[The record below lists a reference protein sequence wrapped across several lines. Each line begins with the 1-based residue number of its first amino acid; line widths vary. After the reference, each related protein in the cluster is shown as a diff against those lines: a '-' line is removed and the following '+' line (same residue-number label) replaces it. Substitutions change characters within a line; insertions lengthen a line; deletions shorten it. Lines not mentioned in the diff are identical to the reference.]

1 MDVSVADPLVGQLLD
16 GRYAVRSRIAKGGMA
31 TVYLALDERLDR
43 EVALK
48 VMSPALVDDE
58 DFVRRFTREARSA
71 ARLNHHG
78 IVQVFDQGTD
88 GDVVFLAMEYVPGQ
102 TLRDLMRER
111 GPMSAGEALDVL
123 EPVLEALA
131 AAHRAGIV
139 HRDVKPENVL
149 IADDGRVKVADF
161 GLARAVDAGTAH
173 SQTGLLLGTVS
184 YLAPEQVERGVADA
198 RSDVYAA
205 GVVLFELLTGSKPFA
220 GDTAVQVALQHVS
233 SRVPAPSTRVEHL
246 DPALD
251 ELVLLAAARNP
262 DDRPADARELL
273 MVVRETRRRLP
284 QEELDATPEPLEP
297 LERTSPPIVVALP
310 PEPDDDPNSRTMALE
325 PASAQRHQS
334 PTAGPRRR
342 HRGRTAV
349 VVVLVLA
356 VLLGLGGW
364 YLGAGPGAYAQ
375 VPKVV
380 GSTQAEAQASLARHD
395 LSSRVTQGYSESVPV
410 GSVVSADPAEG
421 ERVRKN
427 GTVTLV
433 VSRGPERHDVPQL
446 ATLSED
452 AARSALTNASLAVG
466 KVTRQFDT
474 NVPEGTV
481 ISASK
486 KPGTQLR
493 AGTAVDLVVSKGP
506 EPVALSSWVGKPAA
520 DATSA
525 MTSAGLKVK
534 ASQEFNDTVAKGLV
548 ISQKPSAGTVYKG
561 QTVSLVVSKGPE
573 LVPVPRVVGKSR
585 EDARRTLQRAGFAVR
600 ETSVFGGN
608 GRVIAQSPGVGTK
621 AKRGSTVTIAL
632 L

>member
-78 IVQVFDQGTD
+78 IVQVFDQGSD

-102 TLRDLMRER
+102 TLRDVMRER
-111 GPMSAGEALDVL
+111 GPMSAGEALDLL

-233 SRVPAPSTRVEHL
+233 SRVPAPSTRVEQL
-246 DPALD
+246 DPELD
-251 ELVLLAAARNP
+251 HLVLLAAARNP

-284 QEELDATPEPLEP
+284 QEALDAEPEP

-310 PEPDDDPNSRTMALE
+310 HEPDDDPNSRTMALA
-325 PASAQRHQS
+325 PSRAQRREA
-334 PTAGPRRR
+334 PTGGAPRR

-349 VVVLVLA
+349 IVVLVLA
-356 VLLGLGGW
+356 VLLGVGGW
-364 YLGAGPGAYAQ
+364 YLGAGPGAYAE

-395 LSSRVTQGYSESVPV
+395 LRSRVTQGYSESVPV
-410 GSVVSADPAEG
+410 GSVVSSDPAEG
-421 ERVRKN
+421 HRVRKS

-433 VSRGPERHDVPQL
+433 VSRGPERHDVPEL
-446 ATLSED
+446 ARLSED
-452 AARSALTNASLAVG
+452 AARSALTDASLAVG

-474 NVPEGTV
+474 NIPEGTV

-486 KPGTQLR
+486 KPGTLLR

-520 DATSA
+520 EATTA
-525 MTSAGLKVK
+525 ITSAGLKVK
-534 ASQEFNDTVAKGLV
+534 ANQVFDDTVAKGLV
-548 ISQKPSAGTVYKG
+548 ISQKPGAGTAYKG
-561 QTVSLVVSKGPE
+561 QTVTLVVSKGPH
-573 LVPVPRVVGKSR
+573 LVEVPRVVGKQVQ
-585 EDARRTLQRAGFAVR
+585 DAARDLQKAGFQVEVHNILGGFFGTVR
-600 ETSVFGGN
+600 S
-608 GRVIAQSPGVGTK
+608 QSPGGGQK
-621 AKRGSTVTIAL
+621 APKGSTVRLTVV
-632 L
+632 

>member
-43 EVALK
+43 EVAVK

-88 GDVVFLAMEYVPGQ
+88 GDIVFLAMEYVPGR

-111 GPMSAGEALDVL
+111 GPLSAGEAFDLM

-205 GVVLFELLTGSKPFA
+205 GVVLFELLTGGKPFV

-233 SRVPAPSTRVEHL
+233 SRVPAPSTRIDNL

-251 ELVLLAAARNP
+251 DLVLLAAARNP

-284 QEELDATPEPLEP
+284 QEALDAEPTPAATTAPQAL
-297 LERTSPPIVVALP
+297 VVALP
-310 PEPDDDPNSRTMALE
+310 PEPHDDPHGRTVALRRSPAE
-325 PASAQRHQS
+325 PVVADAR
-334 PTAGPRRR
+334 PRRR
-342 HRGRTAV
+342 HRGRTSAL
-349 VVVLVLA
+349 VVLLLA
-356 VLLGLGGW
+356 VLLGAGGW
-364 YLGAGPGAYAQ
+364 YLGAGPGAYED

-380 GSTQAEAQASLARHD
+380 GSTQAEAQASLSRHGLSAR
-395 LSSRVTQGYSESVPV
+395 LTQGYSERVPV
-410 GSVVSADPAEG
+410 GSVVSSDPGEG
-421 ERVRKN
+421 QRVRKN

-433 VSRGPERHDVPQL
+433 VSQGPERHAVPKL
-446 ATLSED
+446 VGTSED
-452 AARSALTNASLAVG
+452 AARGALADASLKVG
-466 KVTRQFDT
+466 KVTRAFDT
-474 NVPEGTV
+474 GVPEGSV
-481 ISASK
+481 ISASQ
-486 KPGTQLR
+486 PAGTELR
-493 AGTAVDLVVSKGP
+493 ARTSVDLVVSKGP
-506 EPVALSSWVGKPAA
+506 EPVAVASWVGKPAS
-520 DATSA
+520 DATQA
-525 MTSAGLKVK
+525 LTSSGLKVK
-534 ASQEFNDTVAKGLV
+534 ASQAFDDTVAKGLV
-548 ISQKPSAGTVYKG
+548 ISQKPGAGTAYKG
-561 QTVSLVVSKGPE
+561 QQVTLVVSKGPQ
-573 LVPVPRVVGKSR
+573 LVDVPRVVGR
-585 EDARRTLQRAGFAVR
+585 QLEDAARELQKAGFQVEVHKILGGFFGTVR
-600 ETSVFGGN
+600 SQN
-608 GRVIAQSPGVGTK
+608 PGAGQQAPK
-621 AKRGSTVTIAL
+621 GSTIRLTVV
-632 L
+632 